1 LQHVPLQ
8 YKLLQWFDGAEPA
21 VAAACRDALELLRQ
35 QGLAAVEID
44 LPELGLQRA
53 AHW

>member
-1 LQHVPLQ
+1 LQ

-21 VAAACRDALELLRQ
+21 VSAACRDALELLRQ
-35 QGLAAVEID
+35 QGLAVVEID